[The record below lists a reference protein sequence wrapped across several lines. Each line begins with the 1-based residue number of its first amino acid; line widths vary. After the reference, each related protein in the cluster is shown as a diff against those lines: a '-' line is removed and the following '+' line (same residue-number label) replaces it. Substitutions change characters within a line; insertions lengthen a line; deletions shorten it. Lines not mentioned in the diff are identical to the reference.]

1 MVSVPRRSPATI
13 DSGIPGAEV
22 VVVVV
27 VVTGD
32 CADEAAVTGE

>member
-27 VVTGD
+27 VTGD